1 VVEAQDASW
10 LKLRITTESWTRSEV
25 LLHPAMYP
33 VERPEMLVETRVSV
47 TSGALGRWSARSN

>member
-1 VVEAQDASW
+1 